1 MFTLIVNHLWTQ
13 EDLVQ
18 MVSSATKEAIPILK
32 NIEEEVR
39 KSVVI
44 WLVTMDTNETLATQV
59 YLQQFD
65 DKYVYKVLKTQN
77 SQDITYYVGKYG
89 NYPAVLSNVPLNFE
103 MHDAASSI
111 TKTTY
116 EYFPNIIV
124 AIKMGVLCGVKDKVK
139 MCNVLVS
146 SEIAHYDKDGIRGEM
161 ITVPHKLT
169 KLFTQ
174 STHWPSSFIKKY
186 LNENQLPMP
195 IVQSGVIL
203 SGPYLS
209 EDHIIKVENVTPE
222 AIGVHIDRVHPF
234 NETQMTMRSTIIVKA
249 VCDFNDRQKN
259 EIYQPTAAL
268 LAAELVHTC
277 LRSDQAR
284 RIFAGLLYNSF
295 SKMPT
300 TSESICR
307 VAICI
312 AFRGGKI
319 NPVLLDC
326 SIRIV

>member
-1 MFTLIVNHLWTQ
+1 MFTLTANHLWTQ

-18 MVSSATKEAIPILK
+18 MVSSATKEAIPIPK

-44 WLVTMDTNETLATQV
+44 WLVTMNTNETLATQV
-59 YLQQFD
+59 YLQQLD

-89 NYPAVLSNVPLNFE
+89 NYPAVLINVPTDFE
-103 MHDAASSI
+103 MHDTTSDI
-111 TKTTY
+111 TKITF

-124 AIKMGVLCGVKDKVK
+124 VINVGVLCGVEDKVK

-146 SEIAHYDKDGIRGEM
+146 SEIVNYNKDGVRGEM
-161 ITVPHKLT
+161 ITVSPQLT

-174 STHWPSSFIKKY
+174 STQWPSHFIKKY
-186 LNENQLPMP
+186 LNDNQIPMP

-209 EDHIIKVENVTPE
+209 EDHVMKAALVENVSPE
-222 AIGVHIDRVHPF
+222 AIGIEIEGMHPF

-249 VCDFNDRQKN
+249 VCDFKDRQKN

-277 LRSDQAR
+277 LRSDQAH
-284 RIFAGLLYNSF
+284 RIFEGLYNIF
-295 SKMPT
+295 SKNCLLHANRRSKSYCYMPVY
-300 TSESICR
+300 SQPLY
-307 VAICI
+307 V
-312 AFRGGKI
+312 
-319 NPVLLDC
+319 
-326 SIRIV
+326 